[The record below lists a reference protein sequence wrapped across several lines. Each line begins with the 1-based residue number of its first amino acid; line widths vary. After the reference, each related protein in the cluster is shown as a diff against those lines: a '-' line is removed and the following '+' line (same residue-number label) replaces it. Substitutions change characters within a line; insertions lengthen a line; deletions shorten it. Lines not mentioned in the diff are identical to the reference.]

1 MPTIDPKTIDS
12 TRRSLIQAT
21 GAAATTAAL
30 GGCATLLPQAAKP
43 RVVVVGGGWGGL
55 GATRALAE
63 SGQVALTLIEPNARF
78 MSCPLSIGFIV
89 GLRSAE
95 SLQRGY
101 GRIDALG
108 VRRVPSRVTG
118 IDRAAKTVETA
129 AGEKIGYDFLILS
142 PGIEYMEEALPG
154 FAEHRDRLPV
164 GFRMHE
170 QAAVKAEVDRF
181 LAQGGVFLITVPKP
195 PYRCPPAPYER
206 AMMIAEQIQKRRV
219 NGKVVIVDANANPTP
234 APTAKPILDTIAKL
248 YAREIERI
256 ADTEITRIDAAR
268 RMAETPAGRIDY
280 MGVNIVLP
288 MRAPG
293 LIRQAGLGQ
302 RWADVVMP
310 SFQSRAD
317 PAIYVIGDSQGSPL
331 PKSGHVAFG
340 SGQQVAND
348 ILATLAGRSLPS
360 AQGDV
365 ATLPTG
371 ICWAEASSTEA
382 IMINVGSS
390 QKRGEAPQLRFQ
402 VDPIA
407 NPTAAKGAKDWG
419 EGMWRSMLG

>member
-1 MPTIDPKTIDS
+1 MERFDS
-12 TRRSLIQAT
+12 TRRDLLQTT
-21 GAAATTAAL
+21 GALTTVVAL
-30 GGCATLLPQAAKP
+30 GGCASIVVEKSKP

-55 GATRALAE
+55 GAVRALAE
-63 SGQVALTLIEPNARF
+63 SGKVAITLVEPNTRF
-78 MSCPLSIGFIV
+78 MSCPLSVGYLV

-101 GRIDALG
+101 ERIDALG
-108 VRRVPSRVTG
+108 VRRVQSRVAG
-118 IDRAAKTVETA
+118 IDRAGKTVETA

-142 PGIEYMEEALPG
+142 PGVEYMEEALPG
-154 FAEHRDRLPV
+154 FAEQRDLLPV

-170 QAAVKAEVDRF
+170 QSAVKVEVDRF
-181 LAQGGVFLITVPKP
+181 LAHGGTFLITVPKP

-206 AMMIAEQIQKRRV
+206 AMLIAEQIQKRRI
-219 NGKVVIVDANANPTP
+219 NGKVVIVDANQTPMP
-234 APTAKPILDTIAKL
+234 APTAKPILDTMAKL
-248 YAREIERI
+248 YSREIELI
-256 ADTEITRIDAAR
+256 PEAEITRIDAR
-268 RMAETPAGRIDY
+268 KRVAETQAGLINY
-280 MGVNIVLP
+280 AGVNVVLP

-302 RWADVVMP
+302 RWADVVTP

-317 PAIYVIGDSQGSPL
+317 PAVYVIGDSQGSPL

-340 SGQQVAND
+340 TGQQVVND
-348 ILATLAGRSLPS
+348 ILATIDGKPLPS
-360 AQGDV
+360 AQGEV
-365 ATLPTG
+365 ATLPVG
-371 ICWAEASSTEA
+371 ICWAEASATEA

-407 NPTAAKGAKDWG
+407 NPASAKGAKDWG